1 MWSVMMVIMVMLL
14 MVMWWSADVV
24 LLMRVWLKL
33 MTLMVVLL
41 VVIVMVMVMVMV
53 MFTTRRSQANF
64 YHASVTSHT
73 FITRP
78 GLHQAIPPAGRVRQA
93 GRLRL

>member
-1 MWSVMMVIMVMLL
+1 MRMVVLLL
-14 MVMWWSADVV
+14 MV
-24 LLMRVWLKL
+24 WLKPII
-33 MTLMVVLL
+33 LMVVLL
-41 VVIVMVMVMVMV
+41 VVIVMVMVMVI
-53 MFTTRRSQANF
+53 FTTRRSQANF

>member
-1 MWSVMMVIMVMLL
+1 MLL
-14 MVMWWSADVV
+14 
-24 LLMRVWLKL
+24 LLVWLNPMML
-33 MTLMVVLL
+33 MAVLV

-53 MFTTRRSQANF
+53 IFTTRRTQANF